1 MFIHTN
7 TCTRKPLYISTLTS
21 IDSDMSIFSFVQT
34 KGGTGKTT
42 LSLSVACSKTFKKTY
57 GQVALVELDSQGT
70 LADWI
75 GERIANKRKMKNLSY
90 FQLAGLE
97 LDVLTAKLEKIIA
110 EHEAVILDVP
120 GESVGGF
127 ATKLALNLSDLVL
140 LPMRTSTNDE
150 ASFGRNLWPVIQ
162 EGLKINRARFAIIPT
177 FVHPQTNTNNVNAYF
192 SSIMPDQISCLQ
204 NALPTRAAFENF
216 NRDGMTLEEYA
227 ASVRTNG
234 RLSKQAKNATQD
246 IESIAIEVID
256 FIKD

>member
-1 MFIHTN
+1 
-7 TCTRKPLYISTLTS
+7 
-21 IDSDMSIFSFVQT
+21 MSIFSFVQT

-42 LSLSVACSKTFKKTY
+42 LSLGVACSKTFKKTF

-97 LDVLTAKLEKIIA
+97 LEALTAKLEKIIE

-140 LPMRTSTNDE
+140 IPMRTSTNDE

-162 EGLKINRARFAIIPT
+162 EGLQINHASFAIIPT
-177 FVHPQTNTNNVNAYF
+177 FVHPQTNAQRVKAYF
-192 SSIMPDQISCLQ
+192 TSIMPDQISCLKSV
-204 NALPTRAAFENF
+204 LPTRAPFENF
-216 NRDGMTLEEYA
+216 NREGMTLEEYA
-227 ASVRTNG
+227 TSVRTNT
-234 RLSKQAKNATQD
+234 RLSKQAKNANKD
-246 IESIAIEVID
+246 IEAIAREVISH
-256 FIKD
+256 ISE